1 MLFQNITGQTAI
13 KQKLI
18 QSVQDNRV
26 SHAQLFYGPEGSG
39 KLALAIAYAQ
49 FINCRNKKVL
59 DDGTMDSCGSCPS
72 CIKYDKLVHPDL
84 HFIYPVATT
93 RKVAAKP
100 KSRDFVTEWRTALLE
115 NQLRLS
121 LNDWHKA
128 IGIEKKQGFINTYD
142 CSEILRTL
150 SYKSYESEFKVMVIW
165 MVEKLHHMAAP
176 KILKILEE
184 PPEKTLFLLISE
196 QPDQIIN
203 TIRSRTQL
211 VRIPKF
217 SDNELEETLI
227 KQYDASAEEARK
239 TALLANGNLI
249 AAAKIIQQVEENT
262 FLTDTFIRWMRLC
275 YKLNISDL
283 NNFILEISRLGREK
297 QKNFL
302 NYASGMI
309 RNCMLINYSISSQAR
324 MNEEEFE
331 FLKNFALI
339 INEKNLVRIAEEID
353 KAQYHIE
360 RNAYPNITFM
370 DLSLTLTRLLRQ

>member
-93 RKVAAKP
+93 RKVPAKP
-100 KSRDFVTEWRTALLE
+100 KSRDFVTEWRNTLLE
-115 NQLRLS
+115 KQFRLS

-128 IGIEKKQGFINTYD
+128 IGIEKKQGSINTYD

-196 QPDQIIN
+196 QPEQVIN
-203 TIRSRTQL
+203 TIRSRTQF
-211 VRIPKF
+211 VRIPKLG
-217 SDNELEETLI
+217 DMELEETLI

-239 TALLANGNLI
+239 AALLANGNLI
-249 AAAKIIQQVEENT
+249 AAVKIIQQVEENT

-275 YKLNISDL
+275 YELKISDL

-309 RNCMLINYSISSQAR
+309 RNCMLINYSVSSQAR

-331 FLKNFALI
+331 FLKKFALV

-370 DLSLTLTRLLRQ
+370 DLSLTLTKLLRQ